1 MRKIKPYRTVQGA
14 RKTLDNGGRFYNL
27 KARAGDDVVDAGELA
42 KAAGVHS
49 SDARAFLYLEMALMD
64 LPAGQKSEVL
74 SLLSPELNRKLA
86 AKQAR
91 ILKPSVVESSGVKGT
106 SAIVSGYPAF
116 VEDKTRFTGFI
127 IMVTPIIM
135 MIPIMDRFDV
145 YEVYDTPEMKGRRTV
160 IATVRGSKRLD
171 GGYARFGGIL
181 KELSF
186 DDKTGKDHGL
196 FLETLYYTPLT

>member
-1 MRKIKPYRTVQGA
+1 MREVRPYRTVQGA
-14 RKTLDNGGRFYNL
+14 RRTLDNGGRFYNL

-42 KAAGVHS
+42 KAAGVRS
-49 SDARAFLYLEMALMD
+49 PDARAFLYLEMALMD
-64 LPAGQKSEVL
+64 LTVGQKSEVL
-74 SLLSPELNRKLA
+74 SLLSSKLNRQLT
-86 AKQAR
+86 AKQAH

-127 IMVTPIIM
+127 ILVTPVIM

-145 YEVYDTPEMKGRRTV
+145 YEVYDTPEMTGRRTV
-160 IATVRGSKRLD
+160 IATVRGSKRLN

-186 DDKTGKDHGL
+186 DDKTGKEHGL

>member
-1 MRKIKPYRTVQGA
+1 MSLPECGQWTVPKIQSQ
-14 RKTLDNGGRFYNL
+14 TLR
-27 KARAGDDVVDAGELA
+27 
-42 KAAGVHS
+42 
-49 SDARAFLYLEMALMD
+49 
-64 LPAGQKSEVL
+64 
-74 SLLSPELNRKLA
+74 
-86 AKQAR
+86 
-91 ILKPSVVESSGVKGT
+91 LKPSVVESSGVKGT

-127 IMVTPIIM
+127 IMVTPVIM

-160 IATVRGSKRLD
+160 IATMRGSKRLD

>member
-14 RKTLDNGGRFYNL
+14 RRTLDNGGRFYNL

-127 IMVTPIIM
+127 IMVTPVILM
-135 MIPIMDRFDV
+135 VPIMDRFDV
-145 YEVYDTPEMKGRRTV
+145 YEVYDTPEMRGRRTV
-160 IATVRGSKRLD
+160 IATVRGSKKLD

-181 KELSF
+181 KEISF

-196 FLETLYYTPLT
+196 FLETLYYTPLA

>member
-14 RKTLDNGGRFYNL
+14 RRTLDNGGRFYNL

-74 SLLSPELNRKLA
+74 SLLSPGLNRKLV

-127 IMVTPIIM
+127 ILVTPVIM

-145 YEVYDTPEMKGRRTV
+145 YEVYDTPEMRGRRTV

>member
-14 RKTLDNGGRFYNL
+14 RRTLDNGGRFYNL

-91 ILKPSVVESSGVKGT
+91 ILKPSVVESSWVKGT

-127 IMVTPIIM
+127 IMVTPVILM
-135 MIPIMDRFDV
+135 VPIMDRFDV
-145 YEVYDTPEMKGRRTV
+145 YEVYDTPEMRGRRTV
-160 IATVRGSKRLD
+160 IATVRGSKKLD

-181 KELSF
+181 KEISF

-196 FLETLYYTPLT
+196 FLETLYYTPLA